1 MLQTA
6 KFPNVWLIYGSQV
19 HTANTQLVTYLYITS
34 STLKKKNLIFFS
46 FRNSQGKEKGK
57 TAKLH

>member
-34 STLKKKNLIFFS
+34 STLKKISDYFLF
-46 FRNSQGKEKGK
+46 
-57 TAKLH
+57 